1 MKIAC
6 STLIGSLALIDAS
19 VVVAQPVQDAP
30 TPTAPEAAPAPA
42 PTTTPPPVLAP
53 APPAVAAAPA
63 VPAPAT
69 PVESSPAPKSLEVG
83 SGGGSWTPGALLQF
97 WILASHQNMTPR
109 GATVPIADEDT
120 LGMRLRRAELRIK
133 GDIVPKRIGFHLMI
147 DPARALELTNKKLT
161 VTDGEGTVTAAQPAS
176 DGAPLTIMQ
185 DFFVTFSSDYVDFS
199 VGQFKIPVSMEG
211 YGSSSKILFPE
222 RAAVS
227 RKFGDK
233 RDIGLRAEKKIGD
246 HFAYSAG
253 LFNGTGQ
260 NKLDDDTEKDAALR
274 LEFSVIGITVA
285 GVGYAT
291 VGKRKKSSRDRLEAD
306 IKYDANDAYVL
317 GEYIHAWDSTGGGK
331 ALRGHGMY
339 IEGGYTFFG
348 HLQPILRVGEL
359 EPVVDKRGDHYMHFE
374 GGANWLF
381 QKHEAKLG
389 LALAYYAPTTPTPT
403 SNPKRTEGILAFQAA
418 F

>member
-6 STLIGSLALIDAS
+6 SRLIGSLALMNVSAA
-19 VVVAQPVQDAP
+19 VAQPVQDAP
-30 TPTAPEAAPAPA
+30 APTAPEAEPAPTPTPTRVVTPTPSPVASAPAETAPAPA
-42 PTTTPPPVLAP
+42 PPVEPPP
-53 APPAVAAAPA
+53 PPP
-63 VPAPAT
+63 
-69 PVESSPAPKSLEVG
+69 SLEVG

-109 GATVPIADEDT
+109 GATAPIADEDT

-133 GDIVPKRIGFHLMI
+133 GDIVPKRIAFQLMI

-176 DGAPLTIMQ
+176 DGSPITIMQ
-185 DFFVTFSSDYVDFS
+185 DFLITFSTDYVDFS

-233 RDIGLRAEKKIGD
+233 RDVGLRAEKKIGE
-246 HFAYSAG
+246 HFAYWAG

-274 LEFSVIGITVA
+274 LEFSVVGITVA
-285 GVGYAT
+285 GVGYT
-291 VGKRKKSSRDRLEAD
+291 TIGKRKKSSRDRVEAD
-306 IKYDANDAYVL
+306 LKYDANDAYVL

-331 ALRGHGMY
+331 ALEGHGMY

-359 EPVVDKRGDHYMHFE
+359 EPVVDKRGDHYLHFE

-381 QKHEAKLG
+381 QKHEAKIG

-403 SNPKRTEGILAFQAA
+403 SNPKRTEGILAFQAS